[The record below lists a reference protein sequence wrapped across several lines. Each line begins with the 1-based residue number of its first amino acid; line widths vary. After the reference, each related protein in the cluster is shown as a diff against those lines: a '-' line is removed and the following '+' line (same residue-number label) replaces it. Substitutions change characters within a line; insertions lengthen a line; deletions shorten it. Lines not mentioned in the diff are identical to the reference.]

1 MLSRKR
7 IEIVIAVL
15 ILIGLLILLWFVLR
29 KPKTPEA
36 PVIVPEQQIT
46 QTVPEVNPASVPAPG
61 VVSASTVART
71 FIERFG
77 SYSSETNFANVD
89 DIMALATPGYQ
100 EELRGI
106 VAGYRR
112 QFANQTQYTGVST
125 YVISVKTSNES
136 DSTASFLITT
146 QREEA
151 VGTPGNTTVR
161 YQDADISLIKSGDNW
176 LIDDLRWQ

>member
-1 MLSRKR
+1 M
-7 IEIVIAVL
+7 AVV
-15 ILIGLLILLWFVLR
+15 ILIALLVLLWFMFKQPRV
-29 KPKTPEA
+29 PEA
-36 PVIVPEQQIT
+36 PTSVPEQQAT

-77 SYSSETNFANVD
+77 SYSSESDFANVD
-89 DIMALATPGYQ
+89 DIMALATARYQ

-112 QFANQTQYTGVST
+112 QFSQQTNYSGVST
-125 YVISVKTSNES
+125 YVITLKTTDESVAAT
-136 DSTASFLITT
+136 SFLVTT

-151 VGTPGNTTVR
+151 VGNPGNTTVR
-161 YQDADISLIKSGDNW
+161 YQDVDIDLVKVGDNW